1 MGRKYKNLRGR
12 NEIFFI
18 FIFSLLAINV
28 TDTLWEYILGNLSQK
43 IMVQYTFKQSSQIAT
58 FLVFFLKFR
67 LSPHFSWKSN
77 SGCWNFNS
85 IKSDS
90 SVWYN
95 VWTEFS
101 GHGFKSHSSQL
112 SIATSKN
119 LSGISSFRYTDVVTL
134 RKLWLKQTWR
144 LTKAIS
150 EVKSE
155 TEQTVKL
162 K

>member
-1 MGRKYKNLRGR
+1 MGKFFKKINRETERVGRKYKNLRGR

-28 TDTLWEYILGNLSQK
+28 TGTLWEYILGNLSQK
-43 IMVQYTFKQSSQIAT
+43 IMVQYTFKQSSQIAN

-90 SVWYN
+90 LIARSD
-95 VWTEFS
+95 
-101 GHGFKSHSSQL
+101 
-112 SIATSKN
+112 ATSERN
-119 LSGISSFRYTDVVTL
+119 SVVMGSNPTQANFL
-134 RKLWLKQTWR
+134 
-144 LTKAIS
+144 
-150 EVKSE
+150 
-155 TEQTVKL
+155 
-162 K
+162 